1 MKAKKY
7 LWSMICVYM
16 AYLTHGIQALIF
28 SQNNIAFA
36 AKWGFDM
43 SDPASEAY
51 AAGLAAVSIAIAWT
65 GFGKMISVW
74 IGGEISD
81 VIGRKKLM
89 IGGAILYVL
98 CFAAMLTTTNATVAA
113 VAGLMAGLA
122 TSGFW
127 DASGY
132 PAVQEAYPAAPGTA
146 LIMIKFFVALSSIFY
161 PIIAVATGSL
171 TINTILPLVLS
182 CVVVVLAFIA
192 PFAYDDE
199 MDKSGSSEKMKK
211 LTLPLII
218 VIASIIVYIALSVVT
233 GTSSNLSKYFP
244 IVMAAVLLILAA
256 KTNTAGDT
264 VSPEVQAAKDR
275 QIVAPGALTTVLT
288 YFYAFLVMAVMYG
301 AQQYTKAFG
310 LAYCGLTDMQAASL
324 TTMYQVGSIVAVA
337 FWAVMMSRLQWHPL
351 KVLII
356 DSAITALA
364 LLIVLLVHQ
373 VAIIYIAILVLGF
386 GCAGGALQTGL
397 SIVQEFVPGP
407 KGRNTGIYYTFMGL
421 ASYSMPVIVATL
433 TVATGEANAVYTLM
447 ILMLV
452 FAVVQF
458 VVTLY
463 FIARYNKVF
472 GYSPLKK
479 HNN

>member
-1 MKAKKY
+1 
-7 LWSMICVYM
+7 M
-16 AYLTHGIQALIF
+16 AYLTHGMQALIF
-28 SQNNIAFA
+28 SQNQVAFA
-36 AKWGFDM
+36 TKWGFDM
-43 SDPASEAY
+43 SDPTSTAY
-51 AAGLAAVSIAIAWT
+51 AAGAAAVSTAIAWT

-89 IGGAILYVL
+89 IGGAALYVL
-98 CFAAMLTTTNATVAA
+98 CFLAMLFTSNATVAA
-113 VAGLMAGLA
+113 VSGLMAGLA

-161 PIIAVATGSL
+161 PLIAVATGSL
-171 TINTILPLVLS
+171 TINTILPLAMS
-182 CVVVVLAFIA
+182 FVVLALAAFA
-192 PFAYDDE
+192 SYAYDDE
-199 MDKSGSSEKMKK
+199 SLNKSAAAAKMKK
-211 LTLPLII
+211 LYVPLVI
-218 VIASIIVYIALSVVT
+218 VIASIIVYIALSATV
-233 GTSSNLSKYFP
+233 GTASPLSKYFP
-244 IVMAAVLLILAA
+244 IAMAAVLLVLAA

-264 VSPEVQAAKDR
+264 VSPEIQAAKNR
-275 QIVAPGALTTVLT
+275 QIVAPGAFTSVLS

-310 LAYCGLTDMQAASL
+310 MAYCGLEEMQAASM

-337 FWAVMMSRLQWHPL
+337 FWAVMMSKLKWHPL
-351 KVLII
+351 KVLVI
-356 DSAITALA
+356 DSAMTAVA
-364 LLIVLLVHQ
+364 LLGVLFIHQIAIV
-373 VAIIYIAILVLGF
+373 YIAILLLGF

-397 SIVQEFVPGP
+397 SVLQEFVPGP

-433 TVATGEANAVYTLM
+433 TTAVGESSAVYTLM
-447 ILMLV
+447 ILMFVLA
-452 FAVVQF
+452 AVQL

-463 FIARYNKVF
+463 FIARYKKVF
-472 GYSPLKK
+472 GESPL
-479 HNN
+479 